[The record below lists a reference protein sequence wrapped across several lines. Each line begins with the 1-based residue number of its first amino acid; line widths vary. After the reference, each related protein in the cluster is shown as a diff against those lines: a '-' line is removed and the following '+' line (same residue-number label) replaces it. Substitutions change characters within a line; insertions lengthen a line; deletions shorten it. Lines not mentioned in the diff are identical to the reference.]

1 MKVEKPC
8 GGVLQSNHPNWVP
21 RLILD
26 LCRIENCD
34 FFDIYHHVCRSLW
47 CTPCI
52 HESKDNHFEN
62 TFSWNKNLTFR
73 QRTLTWE
80 IVPFFFLTKKLCF
93 LASNHL
99 AMYSQMLGNK
109 SCRFEMTS
117 KDTVPSYSF
126 TMQSKTAFL
135 EGAHSWTEL
144 FGRLLNELCFA
155 VSHRDFAAC
164 FGDAETF
171 GDGLVPFM
179 TASAASK
186 VFVSA
191 LQTSGEDSQTLKRT
205 RCSFG
210 TKVLQRTKSVDIDW
224 CGTRS
229 YCLRIFKLWESVRSR
244 DKEQEHAELR
254 TAWEQK
260 WGYKHESD
268 VHLPLV
274 YSCGRL
280 HATIFLIVRLGY
292 LASPNRPFYR
302 YGSHIDLIRLKE
314 YYRMPR
320 GHEHISF
327 VLSSAFRDIFS

>member
-1 MKVEKPC
+1 MLDEGHNPLPHLHSYPWHTPCKCAPGHKTNGLCNVHCYSSNILEAMKVEKPC

-109 SCRFEMTS
+109 SCRFEMIS

-126 TMQSKTAFL
+126 TMQLKTAFL
-135 EGAHSWTEL
+135 EGAHS
-144 FGRLLNELCFA
+144 
-155 VSHRDFAAC
+155 
-164 FGDAETF
+164 
-171 GDGLVPFM
+171 
-179 TASAASK
+179 
-186 VFVSA
+186 
-191 LQTSGEDSQTLKRT
+191 
-205 RCSFG
+205 
-210 TKVLQRTKSVDIDW
+210 
-224 CGTRS
+224 
-229 YCLRIFKLWESVRSR
+229 
-244 DKEQEHAELR
+244 
-254 TAWEQK
+254 
-260 WGYKHESD
+260 
-268 VHLPLV
+268 
-274 YSCGRL
+274 
-280 HATIFLIVRLGY
+280 
-292 LASPNRPFYR
+292 
-302 YGSHIDLIRLKE
+302 
-314 YYRMPR
+314 
-320 GHEHISF
+320 
-327 VLSSAFRDIFS
+327 